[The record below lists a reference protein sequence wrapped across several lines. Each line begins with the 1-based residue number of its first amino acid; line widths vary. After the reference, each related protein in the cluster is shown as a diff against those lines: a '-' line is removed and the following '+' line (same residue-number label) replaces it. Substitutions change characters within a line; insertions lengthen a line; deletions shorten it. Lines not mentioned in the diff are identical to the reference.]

1 MTQGLSTDQSVIYN
15 RKMKRDIQ
23 ETKKRLLEAATNE
36 FAQRGIAGAR
46 VDRIAELAGCS
57 KALIYDYFGNKDQ
70 LFDAVYDA
78 LVVAFVQ
85 EVPIDTSDLAGYAG
99 RLFDQYQACPEI
111 LRLAIWDILERGGSG
126 THLEAIQA
134 SNQQKIAALEQAQ
147 REGRVSDRW
156 SPAELLTLIVG
167 LSTIWLFATP
177 EVTKLN
183 ATEISAQ
190 RRTITEAVR
199 RLVDDSNRMGSES
212 REAFTSSSPSS
223 SIRLGGVEK
232 NERI

>member
-126 THLEAIQA
+126 TQLEAIQA
-134 SNQQKIAALEQAQ
+134 ANQHKIAAIEQAQ
-147 REGRVSDRW
+147 RDGRVSDRW
-156 SPAELLTLIVG
+156 SPAELLALIVG
-167 LSTIWLFATP
+167 MSTIWLFATP

-199 RLVDDSNRMGSES
+199 RLVDGSNRMGRES
-212 REAFTSSSPSS
+212 REPLS
-223 SIRLGGVEK
+223 
-232 NERI
+232 

>member
-1 MTQGLSTDQSVIYN
+1 MINSYHTAEGLSTDQSVRYN

-23 ETKKRLLEAATNE
+23 ATKKRLLDAATNE

-111 LRLAIWDILERGGSG
+111 LRLASWDILERGGSG
-126 THLEAIQA
+126 TQLEAIQA
-134 SNQQKIAALEQAQ
+134 ADQHKIAAIEQAQ
-147 REGRVSDRW
+147 HEGRVSDRW
-156 SPAELLTLIVG
+156 SPAELLALIVG
-167 LSTIWLFATP
+167 MSTIWFFATP

-199 RLVDDSNRMGSES
+199 RLVDDSNRMG
-212 REAFTSSSPSS
+212 REE
-223 SIRLGGVEK
+223 RLPLS
-232 NERI
+232 